1 MSQANDIDVRYLEDF
16 QIGDTTETGKCMV
29 TREMLLKFAEQYDP
43 QPMHLDENAARESV
57 FGELVG
63 SGWLTL
69 ALTMRLLVDAR
80 MLGSTPIVGVEF
92 KDVRFI
98 TPLRPDDTLQ
108 VSAEVITIRHSKSR
122 NDRGFI
128 ELTVTTKNSEGSAIV
143 TQQWRLVVPCRPNPL
158 ICQV

>member
-1 MSQANDIDVRYLEDF
+1 MTQANDINVRYLEDF
-16 QIGDTTETGKCMV
+16 QIGDTTETGKCTV

-43 QPMHLDENAARESV
+43 QPMHLDDNAARKSV

-69 ALTMRLLVDAR
+69 VLTMRLLVDAR
-80 MLGSTPIVGVEF
+80 ILGSTPIVGVEF

-98 TPLRPDDTLQ
+98 KPLRPDDTLQ

-122 NDRGFI
+122 NDRGFL
-128 ELTVTTKNSEGSAIV
+128 ELMVTTKNSEGSAMV
-143 TQQWRLVVPCRPNPL
+143 TQQWILVAPCKPKL
-158 ICQV
+158 Y

>member
-80 MLGSTPIVGVEF
+80 MLGNTPIVGVEF

-108 VSAEVITIRHSKSR
+108 VSASVS
-122 NDRGFI
+122 
-128 ELTVTTKNSEGSAIV
+128 
-143 TQQWRLVVPCRPNPL
+143 
-158 ICQV
+158 